1 MVLQASGDCLSARE
15 DVLKSSEGE
24 GPIMLSI
31 NATQSYTVISFLYS
45 TCSTRYKLIFNK
57 KKKEKRKKKGPVR
70 GSDGLRTRTGPF
82 WTEPTVRFKVH
93 QDL

>member
-57 KKKEKRKKKGPVR
+57 KKRKKKEKGSGSWFRRLENQNRTILDRTDGPV
-70 GSDGLRTRTGPF
+70 
-82 WTEPTVRFKVH
+82 
-93 QDL
+93 